1 MVCLSLFFFIDGP
14 NEELV
19 DVARNLFCEIR
30 SRGASK
36 TPYVNERTKVV
47 SLGSSLSLTG
57 ILSMFHRV

>member
-1 MVCLSLFFFIDGP
+1 MVCLSLFFIDGP

-36 TPYVNERTKVV
+36 TPQVNEKTKV
-47 SLGSSLSLTG
+47 
-57 ILSMFHRV
+57 